1 MNRAE
6 FLNEVAKCKKVSH
19 GNAYRSVKLRIL
31 TAVRTF
37 LRKAKFATVMDTIR
51 LALMRGESIEIGG
64 FGTFTVVTDLKG
76 ERIPV
81 FKGGRAMKKVLNST
95 ESKEGERYE

>member
-1 MNRAE
+1 MNRVE
-6 FLNEVAKCKKVSH
+6 FINEVAKCKKVSH
-19 GNAYRSVKLRIL
+19 GNAYRSVNAI
-31 TAVRTF
+31 
-37 LRKAKFATVMDTIR
+37 MDTIR
-51 LALMRGESIEIGG
+51 LALMCGECIEIGG

>member
-1 MNRAE
+1 MNRVE
-6 FLNEVAKCKKVSH
+6 FINEVAKCKKVSH
-19 GNAYRSVKLRIL
+19 GNAYRSVN
-31 TAVRTF
+31 A
-37 LRKAKFATVMDTIR
+37 VMDTIR
-51 LALMRGESIEIGG
+51 LALMCGECIEIGG

>member
-6 FLNEVAKCKKVSH
+6 FVNEVAKRKGVSH
-19 GNAYRSVKLRIL
+19 GNAYRSVN
-31 TAVRTF
+31 A
-37 LRKAKFATVMDTIR
+37 VMDAIR
-51 LALMRGESIEIGG
+51 LTLVRGESIEIGG

-81 FKGGRAMKKVLNST
+81 FKGGRAMRKVLNAM
-95 ESKEGERYE
+95 EGKNG